1 MRVDTFDFALP
12 EELIA
17 LRPIVPRDGAR
28 LLVVGRDGTIAHHTI
43 HDLPRILARGDM
55 LMVNDTRVI
64 AARLEGTRPARTEA
78 GSNVAVEVLLNR
90 RIEPGAYSALV
101 RPARR
106 LRSGDELDLGRS
118 LHARIRSVHEAEAEI
133 EFDLDG
139 DALDRAIAEQ
149 GKMPLPPYIA
159 RKRKAD
165 ARDNS
170 DYQTTF
176 AAALGSVAAPTA
188 GLHFTSELLAGLEHA
203 GIARR
208 SLTLH
213 VGPGTFLPVRA
224 EDTSAHR
231 MHPEWAHLSQA
242 AADALNAA
250 RASGGRIAAVGTTAL
265 RTLETAA
272 DEDGTLRAFAG
283 DTDLFITPGYRFKTA
298 EILLTNFHL
307 PRSTLFMLVCA
318 FAGTETMKRAYAEA
332 IRERYRFYSYGDAC
346 LLFRAPQ

>member
-1 MRVDTFDFALP
+1 M
-12 EELIA
+12 
-17 LRPIVPRDGAR
+17 RPIVPRDGAR
-28 LLVVGRDGTIAHHTI
+28 LLVVGQDGTIAHHTI
-43 HDLPRILARGDM
+43 HDLPRLFVRGGM
-55 LMVNDTRVI
+55 LVVNDTRVI
-64 AARLEGTRPARTEA
+64 AARLEGIRPTRTDG

-90 RIEPGAYSALV
+90 RIGPGAYSALV
-101 RPARR
+101 RPAKR
-106 LRSGDELDLGRS
+106 LRSGDDLDLGRS
-118 LHARIRSVHEAEAEI
+118 LRARIRSVREAEAEI

-165 ARDNS
+165 ARDDS

-188 GLHFTSELLAGLEHA
+188 GLHFTPELLASLEHA

-224 EDTSAHR
+224 ADTSAHR
-231 MHPEWAHLSQA
+231 MHPEWAHLSQET
-242 AADALNAA
+242 ADAVNAA
-250 RASGGRIAAVGTTAL
+250 RAVGGWIAAVGTTAL
-265 RTLETAA
+265 RTLESAA
-272 DEDGTLRAFAG
+272 DESGTLRAFTG

-298 EILLTNFHL
+298 KILLTNFHL

-318 FAGTETMKRAYAEA
+318 FAGTEAMKAAYAEA